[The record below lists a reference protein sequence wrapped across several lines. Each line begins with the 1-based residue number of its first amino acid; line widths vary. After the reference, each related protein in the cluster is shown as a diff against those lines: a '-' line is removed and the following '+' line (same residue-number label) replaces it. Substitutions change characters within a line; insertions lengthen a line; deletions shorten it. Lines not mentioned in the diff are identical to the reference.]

1 MTKQNLI
8 FMVQNGHGK
17 DKKCLKN
24 ILKSVCK
31 ILSERSR
38 RRWNKNVKQIP
49 KTLCLILSIS
59 DVECS

>member
-1 MTKQNLI
+1 MTKQNVI
-8 FMVQNGHGK
+8 FMVQNGLGN

-24 ILKSVCK
+24 VLKPGFK

-38 RRWNKNVKQIP
+38 RRWNKNVKHIL
-49 KTLCLILSIS
+49 KKLYLFLSIS